1 MIIDRRQRSR
11 YGINWYDRELIG
23 DAEVELHTVVDL
35 KTAKHNARAHK
46 ELVSARVHA
55 ARPLS
60 VVEGEFRPEIGGNM
74 VLQGQ
79 AADDRDA
86 DRMGNYI
93 FDSPA
98 FLC

>member
-1 MIIDRRQRSR
+1 
-11 YGINWYDRELIG
+11 
-23 DAEVELHTVVDL
+23 
-35 KTAKHNARAHK
+35 
-46 ELVSARVHA
+46 
-55 ARPLS
+55 LS